1 VADGAGDAEHSHVA
15 AAASIDALRASALAN
30 ALDAAA
36 EAAWQQAQEALTACP
51 NGCGRTFLPDRVALH
66 LKGCLTAR
74 GDCVGRDPAVRAKYH
89 LPPEPGAAAKAKKG
103 SSNSSKGS
111 TTGNTSSVGSTVNSS
126 SSNSRAA
133 GELPGNHGSG
143 AHALDGAL
151 LGLLEAWGAADRAT
165 VAALQALGVADVAGL
180 DACLQ
185 HTSDAAFKRV
195 GLNDFRRR
203 KLASAVRAPSPA
215 PAAEAAAAPA
225 AVLGSRAAS
234 PRAFSGRRLR
244 HSASDFDARGVRQSP
259 THAFCFDLAP
269 SSSLSHSW
277 PHSLHSLV
285 CPRARSVSLS
295 AHLSVLTTRLC
306 LSILIRCL

>member
-1 VADGAGDAEHSHVA
+1 MADGAGDAEHSHVA
-15 AAASIDALRASALAN
+15 AASLIDALRASALAN

-74 GDCVGRDPAVRAKYH
+74 GDCVGRDPAVRAKFH
-89 LPPEPGAAAKAKKG
+89 LPPEPGAAVKAKKG
-103 SSNSSKGS
+103 SSSSSSSKGS

-126 SSNSRAA
+126 SSISSRAA

-151 LGLLEAWGAADRAT
+151 LGLLEAWGAADRVT

-185 HTSDAAFKRV
+185 HTSDAVFKRV

-215 PAAEAAAAPA
+215 PAADAATAPA
-225 AVLGSRAAS
+225 AVLGSRGAS

-244 HSASDFDARGVRQSP
+244 HSASDFDARGVGQSP
-259 THAFCFDLAP
+259 THAYCFDLLFRSRLLFFSISLLASLIALARLPSCSLCFPYAP
-269 SSSLSHSW
+269 I
-277 PHSLHSLV
+277 
-285 CPRARSVSLS
+285 CRY
-295 AHLSVLTTRLC
+295 
-306 LSILIRCL
+306 